1 MNANKEFS
9 FYKLYLDIKQ
19 KRKSSIYRD
28 KIFPYIMNKNI
39 GSNEII
45 ELRRNFLK
53 DVKGDILE
61 IGIGSGINV
70 SLYPCNINKINAIDS
85 YVRNISHSSISV
97 SLFNE
102 SVEKM
107 HFSDNSFDFVVSTFT
122 FCSVKEIDVT
132 LHEIK
137 RVLRPNGKLIFLEH
151 GRSFSLFISKI
162 QDFFNPLY
170 NIIGCGCNINRDY
183 KESILK
189 AGYKI
194 EKYILKDARIYPK
207 ILTGTIHEAFLI
219 K

>member
-70 SLYPCNINKINAIDS
+70 SLL
-85 YVRNISHSSISV
+85 

-122 FCSVKEIDVT
+122 FCSVKEIDVA